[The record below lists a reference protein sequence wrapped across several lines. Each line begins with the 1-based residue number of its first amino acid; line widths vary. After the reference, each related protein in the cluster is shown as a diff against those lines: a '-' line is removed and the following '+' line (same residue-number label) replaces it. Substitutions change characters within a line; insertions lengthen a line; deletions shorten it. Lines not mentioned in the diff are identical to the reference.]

1 VPGYRK
7 FCAMRLDPRSPLVV
21 NTHDLGR
28 RPGVMRELTLSVSA
42 PADLRV
48 ELMGVLPGSPVEM
61 DVRLESVMEGVLAS
75 GSARVRLTG
84 ECARCLG
91 PIEDDLDVTFQEL
104 YVYPESDAEEDE
116 AARLDGE
123 LLDLEPVLRD
133 AVVLALPFRP
143 VCRADCP
150 GLCVE
155 CGARLAD
162 QPGHSHAESVDP
174 RWGALAAL
182 KTDEA
187 AVFAAGEIEEE

>member
-1 VPGYRK
+1 
-7 FCAMRLDPRSPLVV
+7 
-21 NTHDLGR
+21 
-28 RPGVMRELTLSVSA
+28 
-42 PADLRV
+42 
-48 ELMGVLPGSPVEM
+48 M
-61 DVRLESVMEGVLAS
+61 DIRLESVMEGVLAS

-91 PIEDDLDVTFQEL
+91 PIEDDLDVTLQEL

-155 CGARLAD
+155 CGVRLAD
-162 QPGHSHAESVDP
+162 QPGHSHPESVDP
-174 RWGALAAL
+174 RWGALAAIA
-182 KTDEA
+182 DRR
-187 AVFAAGEIEEE
+187 VRRDRGGEIEEE

>member
-1 VPGYRK
+1 
-7 FCAMRLDPRSPLVV
+7 MRLDPRSPLVV

-28 RPGVMRELTLSVSA
+28 RPGVMRELMLSVPA

-61 DVRLESVMEGVLAS
+61 DIRLESVMEGVLAS
-75 GSARVRLTG
+75 GTARVLLTG

-91 PIEDDLDVTFQEL
+91 QVEEDLDVSLQEL
-104 YVYPESDAEEDE
+104 YVYPESDAAEDE

-143 VCRADCP
+143 MCRADCP

-155 CGARLAD
+155 CGVRLAD
-162 QPGHSHAESVDP
+162 QPGHEHAESIDP
-174 RWGALAAL
+174 RWAALAAITTEQPAQQHNETT
-182 KTDEA
+182 KE
-187 AVFAAGEIEEE
+187 

>member
-28 RPGVMRELTLSVSA
+28 RPGVMRELMLSVPA

-61 DVRLESVMEGVLAS
+61 DIRLESVMEGVLAS

-91 PIEDDLDVTFQEL
+91 PIEDELEVALQEL
-104 YVYPESDAEEDE
+104 FVYPESDALEDE

-143 VCRADCP
+143 MCRADCP

-155 CGARLAD
+155 CGVRLAD
-162 QPGHSHAESVDP
+162 HPGHIHAESIDP
-174 RWGALAAL
+174 RWGALAVL
-182 KTDEA
+182 HTDEA
-187 AVFAAGEIEEE
+187 AGHPAGEIEED

>member
-1 VPGYRK
+1 
-7 FCAMRLDPRSPLVV
+7 MRLDPRSPLVV

-28 RPGVMRELTLSVSA
+28 RPGVMRELMLSVPA
-42 PADLRV
+42 PADLRG
-48 ELMGVLPGSPVEM
+48 ELMGVLPESPVEM
-61 DVRLESVMEGVLAS
+61 DIRLESVMEGVLAS

-91 PIEDDLDVTFQEL
+91 PIEDDLDVSFQEL
-104 YVYPESDAEEDE
+104 YVYPESEAQEDE
-116 AARLDGE
+116 AARLEGE

-143 VCRADCP
+143 TCRADCP

-162 QPGHSHAESVDP
+162 QPGHHHEDSVDP

-182 KTDEA
+182 QTDEPA
-187 AVFAAGEIEEE
+187 ARAVGDREKE

>member
-1 VPGYRK
+1 
-7 FCAMRLDPRSPLVV
+7 MRLDPRSPFVV

-28 RPGVMRELTLSVSA
+28 RPGVMRELILSVPA
-42 PADLRV
+42 PADLRL
-48 ELMGVLPGSPVEM
+48 ELMGVPSGSPVEM
-61 DVRLESVMEGVLAS
+61 DIRLESVVEGILAS
-75 GSARVRLTG
+75 GAARVRLTG

-91 PIEDDLDVTFQEL
+91 QIEDDLDVSLQEL
-104 YVYPESDAEEDE
+104 FVYPQSDAEEDE

-143 VCRADCP
+143 MCRADCP

-162 QPGHSHAESVDP
+162 HPGHSHAESTDP

-182 KTDEA
+182 QTDERA
-187 AVFAAGEIEEE
+187 APAAGEIEEE

>member
-1 VPGYRK
+1 
-7 FCAMRLDPRSPLVV
+7 MRLDSRSPFVV
-21 NTHDLGR
+21 TTHDLGR
-28 RPGVMRELTLSVSA
+28 RPGVMRELSLSVAA

-48 ELMGVLPGSPVEM
+48 ELMGVLAGSPV
-61 DVRLESVMEGVLAS
+61 DVDIRLESVVEGVLVS
-75 GSARVRLTG
+75 GTARVRLTG

-91 PIEDDLDVTFQEL
+91 PIEDDLEVALQEL
-104 YVYPESDAEEDE
+104 YVYPESDASEDE

-162 QPGHSHAESVDP
+162 HPGHDHADTIDP
-174 RWGALAAL
+174 RWDALTAL
-182 KTDEA
+182 QTDESA
-187 AVFAAGEIEEE
+187 AFAAGEIEEE

>member
-28 RPGVMRELTLSVSA
+28 RPGVMRELMLSVPA

-61 DVRLESVMEGVLAS
+61 DIRLESVMEGVLAS

-91 PIEDDLDVTFQEL
+91 PIEDELEVALQEL
-104 YVYPESDAEEDE
+104 FVYPESDALEDE

-133 AVVLALPFRP
+133 AVVLALPFQP

-150 GLCVE
+150 GLCIE
-155 CGARLAD
+155 CGIMLAD
-162 QPGHSHAESVDP
+162 HPGHAHEESVDP
-174 RWGALAAL
+174 RWAAL
-182 KTDEA
+182 SALQTDDPA
-187 AVFAAGEIEEE
+187 ATAAGDDEE

>member
-1 VPGYRK
+1 MPGYRK
-7 FCAMRLDPRSPLVV
+7 FCAMRLDQRSPLVV

-28 RPGVMRELTLSVSA
+28 RPGAMRELRLSVPA
-42 PADLRV
+42 PADLQV
-48 ELMGVLPGSPVEM
+48 ELVGVLPGSPVEM
-61 DVRLESVMEGVLAS
+61 EIRLESVMEGVLAS

-91 PIEDDLDVTFQEL
+91 PIEDDLEVALQEL
-104 YVYPESDAEEDE
+104 YVYPESDAQEDE

-143 VCRADCP
+143 MCRADCP

-162 QPGHSHAESVDP
+162 QPGHSHAESIDP

-182 KTDEA
+182 HRDEA
-187 AVFAAGEIEEE
+187 AAHAAGEIEED

>member
-28 RPGVMRELTLSVSA
+28 RPGVMRERMLSVPA

-61 DVRLESVMEGVLAS
+61 DIRLESVMEGVLVS
-75 GSARVRLTG
+75 GSARVLLTG

-91 PIEDDLDVTFQEL
+91 PIEDELEVSLQEL
-104 YVYPESDAEEDE
+104 YVYPESDAQEDE

-143 VCRADCP
+143 MCRADCP

-174 RWGALAAL
+174 RWGALAVL
-182 KTDEA
+182 HIDEA
-187 AVFAAGEIEEE
+187 AAVAAGEIEEE